1 MAPSEASRA
10 TNDLGDS
17 DSDRNGK
24 GLGATSGGP
33 DPETAVRGGE
43 PAARCPYCH
52 QPFHDERFET
62 LHRGL
67 EHPSRLST
75 RERAAF
81 ERAYLDEGADIRRF
95 RLQALG
101 TLLLVYFCML
111 FLYAIVT

>member
-1 MAPSEASRA
+1 MSPFDASRA
-10 TNDLGDS
+10 TNDPGDS
-17 DSDRNGK
+17 DSDPNGDDAETPRRDA
-24 GLGATSGGP
+24 G
-33 DPETAVRGGE
+33 PETAVHGGE
-43 PAARCPYCH
+43 PAARCPYCR

-67 EHPSRLST
+67 EHPSTLST

-81 ERAYLDEGADIRRF
+81 ERAYADEGADIRRF